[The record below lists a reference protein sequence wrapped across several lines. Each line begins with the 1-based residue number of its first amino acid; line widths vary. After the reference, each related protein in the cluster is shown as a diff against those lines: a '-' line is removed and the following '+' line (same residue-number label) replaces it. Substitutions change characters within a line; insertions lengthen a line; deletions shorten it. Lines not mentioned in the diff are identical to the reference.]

1 LPLLINLLP
10 LNTENFPIFAP
21 MEQQTDFAQHYNH
34 FIKTVS
40 ASQQVYAL
48 QSSQGYATSRTNE
61 YEDEEGES
69 LELICFWSDKALA
82 TACAVNA
89 WKGYEPVAI
98 KLAEFMESWCVGM
111 YEEDIITGTDFNADL
126 KGYEAEPLVLVN
138 QLIAELTAIKSP
150 ITFVNYTSLTDFATC
165 LKEALA

>member
-1 LPLLINLLP
+1 
-10 LNTENFPIFAP
+10 
-21 MEQQTDFAQHYNH
+21 MEQQTDFQEQYDN

-40 ASQQVYAL
+40 TSQQVYAL

-82 TACAVNA
+82 AACAVNA
-89 WKGYEPVAI
+89 WKSYKPVAI
-98 KLAEFMESWCVGM
+98 PLGEFMERWCVGM
-111 YEEDIITGTDFNADL
+111 YEEDIIAGADFNGEF

-138 QLIAELTAIKSP
+138 QLIAELKAIKSP
-150 ITFVNYTSLTDFATC
+150 IKFVNYTSLDDFSTC
-165 LKEALA
+165 LKEALE

>member
-1 LPLLINLLP
+1 
-10 LNTENFPIFAP
+10 
-21 MEQQTDFAQHYNH
+21 MEQHSEFHEQYDH
-34 FIKTVS
+34 FIKTIS

-82 TACAVNA
+82 DACAVNA
-89 WKGYEPVAI
+89 WKGYKPVAI
-98 KLAEFMESWCVGM
+98 PLGEFMESWCVGM
-111 YEEDIITGTDFNADL
+111 YQEDVIAGIDFDAAL
-126 KGYEAEPLVLVN
+126 TGYEAEPLVLVN
-138 QLIAELTAIKSP
+138 RLIAELTEIESL
-150 ITFVNYTSLTDFATC
+150 ISFVNYTGLTDFSTC

>member
-1 LPLLINLLP
+1 
-10 LNTENFPIFAP
+10 
-21 MEQQTDFAQHYNH
+21 MEQQSEFHKHYNH

-82 TACAVNA
+82 AACAVNA
-89 WKGYEPVAI
+89 WKGYKPVAI
-98 KLAEFMESWCVGM
+98 PLAEFMESWCVGM
-111 YEEDIITGTDFNADL
+111 YEEDIIAGIDFDAAL
-126 KGYEAEPLVLVN
+126 TGYEAEPLVLVN
-138 QLIAELTAIKSP
+138 QLIDELTAVKSP
-150 ITFVNYTSLTDFATC
+150 IKFVNYTSLDDFANC